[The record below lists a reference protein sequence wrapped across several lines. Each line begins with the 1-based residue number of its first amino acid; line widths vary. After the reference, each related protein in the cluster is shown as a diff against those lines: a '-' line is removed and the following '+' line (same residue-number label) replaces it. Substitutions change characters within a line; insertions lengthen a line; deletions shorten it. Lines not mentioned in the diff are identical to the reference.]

1 MKRTFYVKDI
11 AVAILLVFGFLG
23 VFYIFGKEVGTVS
36 DKRKA
41 EQSEEQI
48 MSLPIQY
55 KGRRDFHKVI
65 LEGHEYWYIE
75 NFKNNI
81 GFCHSESCPCKTN
94 KVEVV
99 Q

>member
-1 MKRTFYVKDI
+1 MKKPFCVEDI
-11 AVAILLVFGFLG
+11 AVVILLVFGFLCI
-23 VFYIFGKEVGTVS
+23 FYIFGERVDTVS
-36 DKRKA
+36 DKRKV
-41 EQSEEQI
+41 ERSEGQI

-99 Q
+99 K